1 MSISQNTTSRQQSW
15 LPAQLREVATLPNL
29 VGLVGAILT
38 LFLLIRLPQPWN
50 IRAAVYLM
58 LLIWTILR
66 PRVALYLMPIAV
78 PWGSLDSL
86 TLAGLNLNSADI
98 LVFFLAVGWLLG
110 CALRPATYRGEMG
123 VDEVGPRDRAPF
135 NVPWYL
141 VASILLLLAAM
152 FLSMTVAVD
161 IRSSLKEV
169 AKWLEFLL
177 LILFGTQ
184 YIRTRRQLWIIVVL
198 ILLAGVSQAF
208 YGYFQYFFNLG
219 PTSFIRASSLRVY
232 GTFGQPNPF
241 AGYINMPLSIAI
253 ALLVLGRTWLTRV
266 LAGSAAVLL
275 GAAIYL
281 SQSRGAEIAFAA
293 SLLFILFIGIPGLR
307 RPFGIAATIGGVLI
321 GALCI
326 GLIPLYV
333 FNPLFKQFGLTQI
346 SFTAP
351 TNADY
356 STAERIAHWIAG
368 IRMFMTHPFLGV
380 GIGNYGAVYPNYY
393 ATIFVN
399 SLDQAHNYYI
409 NVAAEMGAIGLT
421 VFLLFIMAQFVA
433 GGSAFQKIS
442 ARCQKAKAQA
452 TTPKPS
458 VLRPTE
464 MKERRSLLLHPI
476 KMMNHYH
483 PAGIHG
489 VAQNL
494 GNDRALAVGLLAA
507 LLTVCVHNLVDDMY
521 VHSMTNLMA
530 LLLIMLIALERTSR
544 NL

>member
-1 MSISQNTTSRQQSW
+1 MSISQHTASRQRRW
-15 LPAQLREVATLPNL
+15 LPEGLRAVVTLPNL
-29 VGLVGAILT
+29 IGLAGAILA
-38 LFLLIRLPQPWN
+38 LVLLIRLPQPWN
-50 IRAAVYLM
+50 IRATVYLM

-78 PWGSLDSL
+78 PWGSLDSI
-86 TLAGLNLNSADI
+86 TVAGLSLNSADI
-98 LVFFLAVGWLLG
+98 LVFFLAAGWLMG

-123 VDEVGPRDRAPF
+123 IDDAGPRDRAPF
-135 NVPWYL
+135 DVPWYL
-141 VASILLLLAAM
+141 IASILLLLAAM

-161 IRSSLKEV
+161 IRASLKEI
-169 AKWLEFLL
+169 AKWIEFLL

-198 ILLAGVSQAF
+198 ILLAGISQAF
-208 YGYFQYFFNLG
+208 YGYFQYFYNLG
-219 PTSFIRASSLRVY
+219 PASFVRDASLRVY

-241 AGYINMPLSIAI
+241 AGYINMPLCVAVS
-253 ALLVLGRTWLTRV
+253 LMLLGRTWLTRF
-266 LAGSAAVLL
+266 LAGIATVLL

-281 SQSRGAEIAFAA
+281 SQSRGAELALAVA
-293 SLLFILFIGIPGLR
+293 LLFILFVGIPALH
-307 RPFGIAATIGGVLI
+307 RPFGIAATFGGVVI

-326 GLIPLYV
+326 GLIPLAV
-333 FNPLFKQFGLTQI
+333 FNPLLRQFGLTQI

-356 STAERIAHWIAG
+356 STAERIAHWVAG

-380 GIGNYGAVYPNYY
+380 GIGNYGTVYPNYY

-399 SLDQAHNYYI
+399 SLAHAHNYYI
-409 NVAAEMGAIGLT
+409 NAAAEMGAIGLT

-433 GGSAFQKIS
+433 GGSAFRHVS
-442 ARCQKAKAQA
+442 ARFWEAKTQA
-452 TTPKPS
+452 TTPRPAA
-458 VLRPTE
+458 LRPVE
-464 MKERRSLLLHPI
+464 MKERRALLLHPI
-476 KMMNHYH
+476 KLIDHYR

-489 VAQNL
+489 VAQKL

-507 LLTVCVHNLVDDMY
+507 LLTVCVHNLVDDLY

-530 LLLIMLIALERTSR
+530 LLLIMLIAMARISQ
-544 NL
+544 NP